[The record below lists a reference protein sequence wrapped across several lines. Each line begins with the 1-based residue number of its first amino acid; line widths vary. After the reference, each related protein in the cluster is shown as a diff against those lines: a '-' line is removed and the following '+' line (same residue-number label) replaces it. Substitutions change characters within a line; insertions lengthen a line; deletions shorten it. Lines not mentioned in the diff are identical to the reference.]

1 MTTHKNRLLPSAL
14 MGYISPA
21 PHKTGAGICTP
32 QANKAHN
39 RASGFFTCDASPYLF
54 RIMVGRAGPL
64 PGGPVSLFA
73 GSANPVRLATPSF
86 APLGGELSQLTKQGY
101 PSWPTANH
109 AVPAPT
115 SSASTPRQKST
126 AACTARTHWRSS
138 FRPICVACHVAQCRY
153 GCRQSWTTSPTIS
166 AIFSDCLTSQ
176 RTPRNASIRPGS
188 SGAVVHP
195 VNGMPAYTC
204 NPVIRE
210 TLL

>member
-21 PHKTGAGICTP
+21 PHKTGAGFRSLLTV
-32 QANKAHN
+32 KAHN
-39 RASGFFTCDASPYLF
+39 RASGFFTCKASSRLF
-54 RIMVGRAGPL
+54 RIMAGRTGEPQGSPGSLTAGT
-64 PGGPVSLFA
+64 
-73 GSANPVRLATPSF
+73 ANLVRLATPSF
-86 APLGGELSQLTKQGY
+86 AALGGELSLPVKGAA
-101 PSWPTANH
+101 SWQTASN

-115 SSASTPRQKST
+115 SSASTPRPKST
-126 AACTARTHWRSS
+126 AACTARTIWRIS
-138 FRPICVACHVAQCRY
+138 CVSKCSPDLLTHRIY

-166 AIFSDCLTSQ
+166 AMFRHSLTSQ

-195 VNGMPAYTC
+195 VNGMPAHTC